1 MYDIYKEYQIQKKNT
16 PNNNNNNKKRN
27 KMKVLVFDTETS
39 GLPKERNPSIYDAD
53 KWPHVMQ
60 ISYIIYD
67 TETGDL
73 VETYDTYIKLNTWI
87 VVDPVS
93 EGIHGITREM
103 MDQKGVPIQEALIR
117 LRDALGKVDLCVGH
131 NVSFDKRFIIVEGIR
146 NNIRMNFPADYCTM
160 KNSKEVCK
168 IDYTFSNGTKGFKFP
183 KLMEL
188 YEHLFPGIPAPQ
200 NLHNSL
206 ADTVVTLKCY
216 CKLAHGVNLSLES
229 RDFRALFRENCC

>member
-1 MYDIYKEYQIQKKNT
+1 
-16 PNNNNNNKKRN
+16 
-27 KMKVLVFDTETS
+27 MKVLVFDTETS
-39 GLPKERNPSIYDAD
+39 GLPKERNPSIYDTD

-60 ISYIIYD
+60 VSYIIYN
-67 TETGDL
+67 TETGELED
-73 VETYDTYIKLNTWI
+73 TYDAYIKLNPWVI
-87 VVDPVS
+87 VDPVS
-93 EGIHGITREM
+93 EGIHGITREI
-103 MDQKGVPIQEALIR
+103 MDKQGVSIQDALIR
-117 LRDALGKVDLCVGH
+117 LRDALGRVELCVGH

-206 ADTVVTLKCY
+206 ADTLVTLKCY
-216 CKLAHGVNLSLES
+216 CKLAHDVNLSLES
-229 RDFRALFRENCC
+229 RHFRAVFRDNCC